1 MWILLLQPLHG
12 QSVVTFSTAIFTA
25 TYMKEEIERIKG
37 KEDQIEEENDGERE
51 DWGRDRVTKKM
62 QEREDSFDYQMKLNW
77 DLKFANQEETHGERS
92 SDC

>member
-51 DWGRDRVTKKM
+51 DWVLILEYVNAVKM
-62 QEREDSFDYQMKLNW
+62 N
-77 DLKFANQEETHGERS
+77 ETCGVVM
-92 SDC
+92 